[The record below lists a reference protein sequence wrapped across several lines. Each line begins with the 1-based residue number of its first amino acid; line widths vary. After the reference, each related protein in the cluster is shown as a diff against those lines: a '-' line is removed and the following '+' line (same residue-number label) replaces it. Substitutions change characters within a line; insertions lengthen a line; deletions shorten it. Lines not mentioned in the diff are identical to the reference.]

1 MERFQ
6 HVLLG
11 VWQEA
16 CRHIDIS
23 QSTAN
28 IAPMLVRH
36 LPVEQVLVRRIDT
49 ARSCLETVAV
59 GLAGRKH
66 PCPTPE
72 PIARR
77 TNWNRCWRGAAG
89 KRWRIAGDVE
99 SAMTDLAGIVFGRL
113 DGDALA
119 GPLGDPA
126 GIAACWFF
134 WPLPTSPF
142 TPEHAELAQLLLEPF
157 SWRWKTTCRCG
168 RWPR

>member
-6 HVLLG
+6 HVLLN

-23 QSTAN
+23 QSTAT

-36 LPVEQVLVRRIDT
+36 LPIEQVLVRRIDT

-66 PCPTPE
+66 RLPD
-72 PIARR
+72 AR
-77 TNWNRCWRGAAG
+77 TDCTAAEL
-89 KRWRIAGDVE
+89 E
-99 SAMTDLAGIVFGRL
+99 SLLAWCRRQRVAHRQGNEAAMADLAAIVFGRL

-126 GIAACWFF
+126 GHCGMLVFLAPAGPRLYPRTRRVGPTAAGAV
-134 WPLPTSPF
+134 L
-142 TPEHAELAQLLLEPF
+142 
-157 SWRWKTTCRCG
+157 RGVGK
-168 RWPR
+168 